1 MGATDSNGTAI
12 SHAAVCLLSAEE
24 KKKSIPFGRQL
35 TKQSLLSSEAGEAET
50 WKRMDHTFLGSEHS
64 DVGVR
69 LEPANIFLS
78 EF

>member
-1 MGATDSNGTAI
+1 MLS
-12 SHAAVCLLSAEE
+12 VCLLSAEKE
-24 KKKSIPFGRQL
+24 KHCFRAAAHQ
-35 TKQSLLSSEAGEAET
+35 TKPALIRSREAET